1 MCAPQVKRR
10 ACTGPLAIG
19 RHYRVALY
27 THCGVIAAYF
37 DGRLWRAAP
46 KLSDG
51 SGNPPRGWDNP
62 YQRGT
67 MRLLRA
73 RLTEFR
79 AKRSLV
85 ARFVPVSRNWHL
97 NRCD

>member
-1 MCAPQVKRR
+1 
-10 ACTGPLAIG
+10 LANAS
-19 RHYRVALY
+19 VALY

-51 SGNPPRGWDNP
+51 SGYPPRGWDNP

-73 RLTEFR
+73 KLTEFR

-85 ARFVPVSRNWHL
+85 ARFVPVPRNWHL